1 MVKPE
6 SSGNDVQLVPNTE
19 VIIEDF
25 KILGAGIV
33 ETIETKTDKWKI

>member
-1 MVKPE
+1 MIKPE
-6 SSGNDVQLVPNTE
+6 SSTKDPQLVPNTE
-19 VIIEDF
+19 AIIEDF